1 MARAF
6 RAGGPCWQKPRGD
19 EEAQRVLRRSVP
31 VSGTSAPTSPVGVG
45 LGGRS
50 NVGVVRPLRSGSREA
65 EPETRIRG
73 KALVGTAARGA
84 GGGRGRSGTRPRPRP
99 GLASARPA
107 GSQPRLRHRAASC
120 RSGAGR
126 TPGPGSSCS
135 LGAVSTAVRS
145 STLRGEGERKACGC
159 ARAASTLCLSHR
171 VHPAP
176 LWRPPRGKGPVRP
189 ASQRGPGLLMPA

>member
-50 NVGVVRPLRSGSREA
+50 SVGVVRPLRSGSREA

-73 KALVGTAARGA
+73 KALVGTAARGQEGA
-84 GGGRGRSGTRPRPRP
+84 GEGAEPGCGLAR

-145 STLRGEGERKACGC
+145 SHCG
-159 ARAASTLCLSHR
+159 ARASGRRVAVPGQPPPSACLTGSTQ
-171 VHPAP
+171 
-176 LWRPPRGKGPVRP
+176 PRSG
-189 ASQRGPGLLMPA
+189 GLLGEKGRSDLPVSGDLGS